1 MIKVQWTKIKSNK
14 KIIISETLT
23 IWIFIWIIRNLDSVD
38 TISQN
43 IGVSV

>member
-14 KIIISETLT
+14 KIIICETLT